1 MPSLNVDCKRKLK
14 LVLDREYV
22 SQEEIYK
29 ENVEPALNL
38 LMTQTERINNL
49 SPSIANVLGYTPT
62 YSHQGTPTGTENF
75 IKLENVLAGAQD
87 VLWRKP

>member
-49 SPSIANVLGYTPT
+49 SPSIADVLGCTPT
-62 YSHQGTPTGTENF
+62 YCHQGTPTGTEN
-75 IKLENVLAGAQD
+75 ILKLENVLAGVQD

>member
-1 MPSLNVDCKRKLK
+1 MLSLNVDCKRKLK

-29 ENVEPALNL
+29 ENFEPALNL
-38 LMTQTERINNL
+38 LMTQPERINNV

-62 YSHQGTPTGTENF
+62 YCHQGTPTGTEN
-75 IKLENVLAGAQD
+75 ILKLENVLAGVQD

>member
-29 ENVEPALNL
+29 ENVEPALKL

-62 YSHQGTPTGTENF
+62 YCHQGTPTGTEN
-75 IKLENVLAGAQD
+75 ILKLENVLAGVQD

>member
-38 LMTQTERINNL
+38 LIQLQTCSVILQLIVIRE
-49 SPSIANVLGYTPT
+49 
-62 YSHQGTPTGTENF
+62 HQQGLKTF
-75 IKLENVLAGAQD
+75 
-87 VLWRKP
+87 

>member
-38 LMTQTERINNL
+38 LMTQPERINNF

-62 YSHQGTPTGTENF
+62 YCHQGTPTGTEN
-75 IKLENVLAGAQD
+75 ILKQENVLAGVQD
-87 VLWRKP
+87 VL